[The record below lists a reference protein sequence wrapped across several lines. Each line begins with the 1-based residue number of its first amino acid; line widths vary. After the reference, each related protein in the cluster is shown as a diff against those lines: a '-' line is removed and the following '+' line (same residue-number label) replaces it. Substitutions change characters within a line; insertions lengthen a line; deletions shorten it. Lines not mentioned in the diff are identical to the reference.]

1 MKDRIKQI
9 MEAVG
14 LSQQDFAKELGISA
28 ASLSSI
34 FTGRTNPTNNHVM
47 AIHRVFPQINVNW
60 LLFGEGDMIMK
71 NQATNAPS
79 LDKDLA
85 DETTTEEEN
94 LDASATNEN
103 NGNDTPSASI
113 FGNLNT
119 LVAPQPRSENVA
131 TNSQLSRRDNMQN
144 TVRGNG
150 SVVTTN
156 MAVERE
162 DRKIKEIRVFYSNG
176 TYESFVPSNKM

>member
-60 LLFGEGDMIMK
+60 LLFGEGDMIME
-71 NQATNAPS
+71 NQGSKDSSAN
-79 LDKDLA
+79 KDLA
-85 DETTTEEEN
+85 GETVAEEEN
-94 LDASATNEN
+94 SETLAADSNSHNAQSAASPLTKNETASAM
-103 NGNDTPSASI
+103 P
-113 FGNLNT
+113 
-119 LVAPQPRSENVA
+119 
-131 TNSQLSRRDNMQN
+131 QLSRREPMHN
-144 TVRGNG
+144 TIRGNG

-156 MAVERE
+156 VAVERE

>member
-60 LLFGEGDMIMK
+60 LLFGEGDMIME
-71 NQATNAPS
+71 NQGSKDSSAN
-79 LDKDLA
+79 KDLA
-85 DETTTEEEN
+85 GETVAEEEN
-94 LDASATNEN
+94 SETLAADSNSHNAQSAASLFGNENTLASPLTKNETASAM
-103 NGNDTPSASI
+103 P
-113 FGNLNT
+113 
-119 LVAPQPRSENVA
+119 
-131 TNSQLSRRDNMQN
+131 QLSRREPMHN
-144 TVRGNG
+144 TIRGSG

-156 MAVERE
+156 VAVERE